1 MSRYPSV
8 LLIAIILLSMPA
20 SDPTVATLAGELAGG
35 GPPQRLAGTR
45 PHFLVRFRE
54 KPTTEQA
61 GELIRRGATVLDYIP
76 ETTLVV
82 SVPDRAALDG
92 LDALTVR
99 PLVAGEKISALVP
112 VLDTRARAAA
122 RAAAGETAGAGAQD
136 APRYGAQAAQ
146 PMAFVVTFHRDVQAS
161 EARGLAYSH
170 GFAVKENPSMLPHDL
185 LLEGSPSQ
193 AVRLA
198 AWDEVA
204 FIYAASDDLAAN
216 RPVYACGGAQ
226 TILGPVAQM
235 IASAGD
241 GWDGP
246 GQGPAR
252 LGYFLGPLASRLP
265 RAAVQHEIQRALA
278 EWSRHVNVEFV
289 PAAQAAEAHTLAF
302 MFARWGHGDGYPFDG
317 PGRTLAH
324 AFYPAPPN
332 PETIAGDLHFDDDEP
347 WGLGTGIDVYSVVLH
362 ELGHALGL
370 GHSDRPG
377 TVMYPYYARAFEL
390 TSDDVAAIRT
400 LYAARGAAEPEDP
413 ADPGTPGEPDPRPDD
428 PPEPPGNPTTPDP
441 PPPGSD
447 TAAPML
453 TVISPAAA
461 SISTYDES
469 VVIRGSARDAG
480 GVAQVT
486 WSDSIGNGGA
496 AHGTDFW
503 SAGPVPLRV
512 GTNSITIRAQDR
524 SGNAAWRS
532 IVITRRRR

>member
-1 MSRYPSV
+1 
-8 LLIAIILLSMPA
+8 MPA
-20 SDPTVATLAGELAGG
+20 SDPTVATLVGDLNGG
-35 GPPQRLAGTR
+35 GPPQRLASTR
-45 PHFLVRFRE
+45 PHLLVRFKE
-54 KPTTEQA
+54 KPTAEDTA
-61 GELIRRGATVLDYIP
+61 ELIRRGAAVLDYIP
-76 ETTLVV
+76 ETTFLV
-82 SVPDRAALDG
+82 SVPDEAALEG

-99 PLVAGEKISALVP
+99 PLVAGEKISALIP
-112 VLDTRARAAA
+112 VLDTRARAATP
-122 RAAAGETAGAGAQD
+122 AGAGGTAGAPAHGAPQP
-136 APRYGAQAAQ
+136 AASGAQ
-146 PMAFVVTFHRDVQAS
+146 PMAFVVTFHRDVQTS
-161 EARGLAYSH
+161 EARGLAYSQ
-170 GFAVKENPSMLPHDL
+170 GLTVKEHSSLLPHDL
-185 LLEGSPSQ
+185 LLEGTPSQ

-204 FIYAASDDLAAN
+204 FVYAASDDLAAN

-226 TILGPVAQM
+226 TAFGPVAQM
-235 IASAGD
+235 IASVGD

-246 GQGPAR
+246 GQGAAR

-265 RAAVQHEIQRALA
+265 RAAVQHEVQRALA
-278 EWSRHVNVEFV
+278 EWSRHVNVDFE
-289 PAAQAAEAHTLAF
+289 PAAQAAQARTLAF
-302 MFARWGHGDGYPFDG
+302 MFGRWGHGDEYPFDG

-347 WGLGTGIDVYSVVLH
+347 WGLGTGVDVYSVVLH

-390 TSDDVAAIRT
+390 TSDDIAAIRT
-400 LYAARGAAEPEDP
+400 LYAARGAAHPEEPTDP
-413 ADPGTPGEPDPRPDD
+413 GNPGTPDDPGPRPDD
-428 PPEPPGNPTTPDP
+428 PPRPPENPTTPDP

-461 SISTYDES
+461 SFSTYDES
-469 VVIRGSARDAG
+469 IVIRGSARDAG

-496 AHGTDFW
+496 ANGTEYW
-503 SAGPVPLRV
+503 STGPIPLRV

-524 SGNAAWRS
+524 SGNVAWRS